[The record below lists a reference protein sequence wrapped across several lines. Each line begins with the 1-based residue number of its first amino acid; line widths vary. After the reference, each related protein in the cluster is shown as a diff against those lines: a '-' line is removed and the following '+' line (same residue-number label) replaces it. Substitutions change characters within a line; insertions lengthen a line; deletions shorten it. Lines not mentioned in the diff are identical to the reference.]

1 MCDYLFMCACVCLY
15 VCISVCACVQR
26 TLCLLMFRE
35 KGNNVRNAL
44 GDSHI
49 DYGFLILLQS
59 TFDTFHYDYLG
70 DIDHWM
76 KNVHHLSMLVHAYHN
91 WIKGWPRI
99 SFPRIGSSLVIHR
112 TWILTSESK
121 SQKIYT
127 MINRCH
133 STTTSYHFYLNNT
146 IIRNDSKPFSS
157 WKKLSLIVYSMW

>member
-1 MCDYLFMCACVCLY
+1 MVVVNMSNSWHPRVRFGKQLGLVDCRKMRWIMNAFIKVCVWLFIYVGFCMPMCMSVCVC
-15 VCISVCACVQR
+15 VQI

-99 SFPRIGSSLVIHR
+99 SFARIGSSLVIHR

-127 MINRCH
+127 MN
-133 STTTSYHFYLNNT
+133 SF
-146 IIRNDSKPFSS
+146 
-157 WKKLSLIVYSMW
+157 

>member
-15 VCISVCACVQR
+15 VCVCVCVQI

-49 DYGFLILLQS
+49 DYGFLISLQS

-121 SQKIYT
+121 SQKIYIT
-127 MINRCH
+127 AIN
-133 STTTSYHFYLNNT
+133 SAINNS
-146 IIRNDSKPFSS
+146 IKPFHS
-157 WKKLSLIVYSMW
+157 WNKLSLIVYSMW

>member
-121 SQKIYT
+121 CQNNLYNDTAFILLQHHTISILIILSYE
-127 MINRCH
+127 MIVN
-133 STTTSYHFYLNNT
+133 HFRLEKNC
-146 IIRNDSKPFSS
+146 P
-157 WKKLSLIVYSMW
+157 

>member
-1 MCDYLFMCACVCLY
+1 MVVVNMSDSWHPRVRFGKQLGLVDCRKMRWIMNAFIKVCVWLFIYMCLCMPMCVC
-15 VCISVCACVQR
+15 VQI

-99 SFPRIGSSLVIHR
+99 SFPRIRFSLVIHR
-112 TWILTSESK
+112 PGIQISKCTS
-121 SQKIYT
+121 
-127 MINRCH
+127 
-133 STTTSYHFYLNNT
+133 
-146 IIRNDSKPFSS
+146 
-157 WKKLSLIVYSMW
+157 

>member
-26 TLCLLMFRE
+26 TLCLLMFRG

-70 DIDHWM
+70 DIDH
-76 KNVHHLSMLVHAYHN
+76 
-91 WIKGWPRI
+91 
-99 SFPRIGSSLVIHR
+99 
-112 TWILTSESK
+112 
-121 SQKIYT
+121 
-127 MINRCH
+127 
-133 STTTSYHFYLNNT
+133 
-146 IIRNDSKPFSS
+146 
-157 WKKLSLIVYSMW
+157 